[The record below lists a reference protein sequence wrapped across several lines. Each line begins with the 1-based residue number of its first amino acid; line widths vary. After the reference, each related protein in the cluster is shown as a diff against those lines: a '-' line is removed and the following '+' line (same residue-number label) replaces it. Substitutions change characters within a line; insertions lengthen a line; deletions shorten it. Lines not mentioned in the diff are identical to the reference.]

1 MAKKD
6 TIIEPPVEDEFVPTF
21 SDPPL
26 TPRGDMPLDEKGHL
40 APERTIAKTFL
51 ERLGEIEEE
60 EEWPE

>member
-6 TIIEPPVEDEFVPTF
+6 IIIEPPVEDEFIPTF

-40 APERTIAKTFL
+40 VPEDNIAKSFL

-60 EEWPE
+60 EDWPE

>member
-6 TIIEPPVEDEFVPTF
+6 TIIEPPVEDEFIPTF

-26 TPRGDMPLDEKGHL
+26 TPHGDVPLDEKGHL
-40 APERTIAKTFL
+40 VPQDNIAKTFL

-60 EEWPE
+60 EDWPE